1 MDKSVNMT
9 PIPVRML
16 GVCDP
21 DTIALLVSA
30 IIEAFWS
37 DAQEPAEMAARFD
50 RLRAYLSQFDDGA
63 AATVEEARERLFARY
78 EAWDAAARERLF
90 AELLPRARLRAR
102 EDLALAAPADGPALD
117 RGDASAIRWFAPLA
131 PDVARGL
138 LQLDADAGP
147 RIERFLAGLAPTMIA
162 RFLAYQIQPPTGALL
177 VGPPGTGKTTS
188 ARYIASML
196 GKKLAVI
203 QFQKLLSSY
212 VAQGPKN
219 LAAVIEAAVKEGAVL
234 FLDELDALVLRR
246 DARGNDALSDMKMQ
260 MMSALIDELDHAP
273 PEFIKLGAT
282 NLPDRLDKAL
292 IRRMSFSIVYKMPD
306 TKTRRALVDEVLEKV
321 GPGAPEEIRA
331 LMVDRS
337 HDHSGDFVKRL
348 AHGAAVS
355 ALLRG
360 DPPIVTELDVRQTH
374 GALIQTER
382 LIETL
387 SQL

>member
-1 MDKSVNMT
+1 MNHAI
-9 PIPVRML
+9 PIRLL
-16 GVCDP
+16 GACDP
-21 DTIALLVSA
+21 DTIAQLVSA

-37 DAQEPAEMAARFD
+37 DDQEPTELAARFE
-50 RLRAYLSQFDDGA
+50 RLRAYLGQFDDGA
-63 AATVEEARERLFARY
+63 AGAIEEARERLFTRY

-90 AELLPRARLRAR
+90 TELLPRARLRAR
-102 EDLALAAPADGPALD
+102 EDLAMAAPADGPALD
-117 RGDASAIRWFAPLA
+117 RGDASAIRWLAPLA

-147 RIERFLAGLAPTMIA
+147 RIAKFLSGLAPVMLD
-162 RFLAYQIQPPTGALL
+162 RFFAYKIQPPTGALL

-203 QFQKLLSSY
+203 RFQKLLSSY

-219 LAAVIEAAVKEGAVL
+219 LGAVIEAAIKEDAVL

-246 DARGNDALSDMKMQ
+246 DTRGNDALSDMKMQ

-273 PEFIKLGAT
+273 PGFIKLGAT
-282 NLPDRLDKAL
+282 NLPKRLDDAL

-306 TKTRRALVDEVLEKV
+306 EKTRRALVDEVLEVV

-348 AHGAAVS
+348 AHGAAVN

-360 DPPIVTELDVRQTH
+360 DPPTITELDVRQTQ

-387 SQL
+387 SEL